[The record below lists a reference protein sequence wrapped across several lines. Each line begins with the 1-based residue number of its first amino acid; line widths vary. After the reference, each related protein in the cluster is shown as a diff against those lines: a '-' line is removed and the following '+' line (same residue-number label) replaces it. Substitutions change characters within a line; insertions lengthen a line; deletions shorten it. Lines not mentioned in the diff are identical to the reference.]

1 MNTFF
6 LFDRFLLKEERPVK
20 KQKTSHGESSDDSQ
34 DYRYSLYSFI
44 QELVSIFKEV
54 KKKIMNSNGGFNVV
68 TLFWKEKLMLRFLHV
83 NYYSI

>member
-34 DYRYSLYSFI
+34 DYRYSNLYSFI
-44 QELVSIFKEV
+44 QELVSRKL
-54 KKKIMNSNGGFNVV
+54 KKIRNSNGGFNVV